1 MQLAEQLNWTPDHN
15 IGVDAYTILGKE
27 TGVDREDCRR
37 GYISPAARSAADNT
51 LKFKKSFKIL
61 SHPSDFFARLTGK
74 PNTDRPRNLRR
85 L

>member
-51 LKFKKSFKIL
+51 LKFKKIIQN
-61 SHPSDFFARLTGK
+61 PVTPERLFCTAHWQAQH
-74 PNTDRPRNLRR
+74 RPRDVRR